1 MPFSSNF
8 FSCNVWFLSITSCNV
23 WFYDVVTDIRCF
35 TFQSQLCTASL
46 IVKFISCNDS
56 PLILSF
62 PCLRTQLLF
71 FFSALRDLKDIS
83 SHRQDGRATWF
94 QNRNCNEIDCKQENS
109 MYKKLKGKALENY
122 DTFLLTFIS
131 KKSFDKCSFIATTFC
146 LKS

>member
-1 MPFSSNF
+1 MQ
-8 FSCNVWFLSITSCNV
+8 
-23 WFYDVVTDIRCF
+23 R
-35 TFQSQLCTASL
+35 L
-46 IVKFISCNDS
+46 ISFNYLRQRLILWRSYGYPVLYFPKSAVYSKPDS
-56 PLILSF
+56 KVHFMQGFRLILSF

-83 SHRQDGRATWF
+83 SERQDGRATWF
-94 QNRNCNEIDCKQENS
+94 QNRNCRKIDCKQENA

-122 DTFLLTFIS
+122 DTFLLTFIL